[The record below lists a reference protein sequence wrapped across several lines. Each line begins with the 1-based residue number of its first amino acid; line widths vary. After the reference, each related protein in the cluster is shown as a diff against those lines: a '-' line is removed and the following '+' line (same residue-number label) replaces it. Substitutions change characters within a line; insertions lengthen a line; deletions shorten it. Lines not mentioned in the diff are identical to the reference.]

1 MYINHTDSST
11 KNLTVSINDKR
22 SLNVL
27 NSTLKQ
33 QLLDNDSIHL
43 KLTTHQLIVAKAL
56 GFNSHNDLVH
66 SLPIRSDAE
75 DFILSFVDHV
85 NCTSSVKV
93 SERSLKQF
101 ILALVGA
108 QLARKI
114 LDVLPVS
121 SRKKRP
127 LFESMGPREFDMP
140 FPVYVFL
147 DHETS
152 ELYVAKTEKQYC
164 PEKLF
169 FGIEEAF
176 KISPELSS
184 SEVNELMNEIKD
196 NAEALLNES
205 CVVWDG
211 KNFKRVNS
219 KKGEEIREAL
229 QIQIDEFL
237 EW

>member
-1 MYINHTDSST
+1 MYINHDDSST

-33 QLLDNDSIHL
+33 QILDNDSIHL

-66 SLPIRSDAE
+66 SLPFHCDAE
-75 DFILSFVDHV
+75 DFIMSFVDHV

-93 SERSLKQF
+93 SERSLKRY
-101 ILALVGA
+101 ILALVDA

-114 LDVLPVS
+114 LDVLLLS

-127 LFESMGPREFDMP
+127 LFESMGPVEFDMP
-140 FPVYVFL
+140 FPVYFFL

-152 ELYVAKTEKQYC
+152 ELYAAKTEKQYS

-219 KKGEEIREAL
+219 DKGEEIREAL
-229 QIQIDEFL
+229 KIQIDEFL